1 MIQSFQPGLC
11 NANCARSET
20 EPGWQKELEEEMREE
35 CDDKYGKVVHLG
47 LALDNN
53 DGEVYVK
60 FDRVQG
66 GENAVKGLNGRWF
79 GGRQLTASYVV
90 DAVYSMIFPKA
101 PN

>member
-1 MIQSFQPGLC
+1 
-11 NANCARSET
+11 
-20 EPGWQKELEEEMREE
+20 MRDE

-60 FDRVQG
+60 FDNVKG
-66 GENAVKGLNGRWF
+66 GENAVRGLNGRWF
-79 GGRQLTASYVV
+79 GGKQLTASYVV
-90 DAVYSMIFPKA
+90 DAVYNMIFPKA